1 MNAISQSAL
10 VALALF
16 LPLTTT
22 PLIAD
27 SPQAPTQTSTLP
39 TEAAPSQPAPSQ
51 PTPSQPAPSPTA
63 LAQSEPKVED
73 LPEEG
78 EATEE
83 LVTPALKL
91 DVSHESPLIQALYQA
106 TRETK
111 EDAILARLADAK
123 KLINTADMKATDA
136 QGRTALHWT
145 VFGSSYNT
153 KTSVLVA
160 YEEIADAL
168 IQRGIDINKED
179 VYQDTALDYLLY
191 SPTVEMQTLLIEHGA
206 SSGFLA
212 ASYQFLKQASECS
225 TETPAPQRAVAP
237 TSTKADL
244 APGLTLSIRLS
255 TPVYSDRS
263 RTGDPIEGTVTY
275 PLCKN
280 GENVAC
286 KDAELLIPPGT
297 KVNGTVLFAQKAPNK
312 YTRPR
317 LVLDFSNIL
326 HKDDLRSPLYA
337 HVLDVDNARETIQ
350 NNEILGIIQPHA
362 STKVSIALVAVS
374 VANPFAGYAIKGVQ
388 TVYGLSIRR
397 EIVYPAGTDLQV
409 QIVRYSKLK
418 QKPAWS
424 GWAKLPVDQDL
435 QHLVTNAPMRTTT
448 PGKVPSDPTNLMFIG
463 SQQELMAAFTEAG
476 WLQAS
481 DLNVKSAMKTA
492 TATLRQTGYND
503 APVSTLHLQGKA
515 PDIVFQKSLN
525 TFAKRH
531 HLRIW
536 QLKPT
541 YQGREV
547 WIAAATHDIATTNER
562 AGTKWSHRID
572 PHIDRERDWVETDLL
587 FIGSATSYAEVDRP
601 GAPKNLSNA
610 TGDTIVTDGKIS
622 VVALAKT
629 SAPKDKNVPPA
640 LTTRPSQ

>member
-1 MNAISQSAL
+1 MNVISQLAL

-16 LPLTTT
+16 LPLTAT

-27 SPQAPTQTSTLP
+27 SPQAPTQTSSLP
-39 TEAAPSQPAPSQ
+39 TGAAPSQAS
-51 PTPSQPAPSPTA
+51 PSPTSS
-63 LAQSEPKVED
+63 AQSEPKVED

-78 EATEE
+78 EPTEE
-83 LVTPALKL
+83 LVTPALRL

-123 KLINTADMKATDA
+123 KLIDTADMKATDA

-191 SPTVEMQTLLIEHGA
+191 SPTIEMQTLLIEHGA

-212 ASYQFLKQASECS
+212 ASYQFLKQASDCS
-225 TETPAPQRAVAP
+225 TETPAPQRTVAP

-286 KDAELLIPPGT
+286 KEAELIIPPGT
-297 KVNGTVLFAQKAPNK
+297 RVNGTVLFAQKAPNK

-337 HVLDVDNARETIQ
+337 HVLDVDNARETIR

-362 STKVSIALVAVS
+362 STKISIALIAVS
-374 VANPFAGYAIKGVQ
+374 AANPLAGYAIKGVQ

-409 QIVRYSKLK
+409 QIVRYSSLK

-435 QHLVTNAPMRTTT
+435 QHLVTDAPMRTTT

-463 SQQELMAAFTEAG
+463 SPAGTLGRFHRSRMASGQRSQRQVSDENRHCYSSPD
-476 WLQAS
+476 WLQRRTR
-481 DLNVKSAMKTA
+481 LNPAPARQGAGHRFSEIAQHIRQA
-492 TATLRQTGYND
+492 TSPSHLATQT
-503 APVSTLHLQGKA
+503 HLPGTR
-515 PDIVFQKSLN
+515 SLDRR
-525 TFAKRH
+525 RH
-531 HLRIW
+531 SRHRHN
-536 QLKPT
+536 Q
-541 YQGREV
+541 
-547 WIAAATHDIATTNER
+547 R
-562 AGTKWSHRID
+562 ARRNQVVPSHRSTHR
-572 PHIDRERDWVETDLL
+572 PRTRLGRNRFVVHRLRNFVR
-587 FIGSATSYAEVDRP
+587 GSRSSHRT
-601 GAPKNLSNA
+601 
-610 TGDTIVTDGKIS
+610 
-622 VVALAKT
+622 
-629 SAPKDKNVPPA
+629 
-640 LTTRPSQ
+640 

>member
-1 MNAISQSAL
+1 M
-10 VALALF
+10 F
-16 LPLTTT
+16 RR
-22 PLIAD
+22 
-27 SPQAPTQTSTLP
+27 
-39 TEAAPSQPAPSQ
+39 
-51 PTPSQPAPSPTA
+51 
-63 LAQSEPKVED
+63 K
-73 LPEEG
+73 
-78 EATEE
+78 
-83 LVTPALKL
+83 
-91 DVSHESPLIQALYQA
+91 
-106 TRETK
+106 
-111 EDAILARLADAK
+111 
-123 KLINTADMKATDA
+123 
-136 QGRTALHWT
+136 
-145 VFGSSYNT
+145 
-153 KTSVLVA
+153 
-160 YEEIADAL
+160 
-168 IQRGIDINKED
+168 
-179 VYQDTALDYLLY
+179 
-191 SPTVEMQTLLIEHGA
+191 
-206 SSGFLA
+206 
-212 ASYQFLKQASECS
+212 
-225 TETPAPQRAVAP
+225 TPAPQRAVAP

-362 STKVSIALVAVS
+362 STKVFIALVAVS

-424 GWAKLPVDQDL
+424 GWAKLPS
-435 QHLVTNAPMRTTT
+435 TKTFNTWSPMR
-448 PGKVPSDPTNLMFIG
+448 PCAPPPRAKFRPIPPISCSSDRNRN
-463 SQQELMAAFTEAG
+463 SMAAFTEAG

-622 VVALAKT
+622 VVALAKQ
-629 SAPKDKNVPPA
+629 APQKTKTYPQP
-640 LTTRPSQ
+640 

>member
-1 MNAISQSAL
+1 MMKAAL
-10 VALALF
+10 RFVLLALF
-16 LPLTTT
+16 TLLAAPV
-22 PLIAD
+22 IAAP
-27 SPQAPTQTSTLP
+27 PQAA
-39 TEAAPSQPAPSQ
+39 EATTAAQQPS
-51 PTPSQPAPSPTA
+51 
-63 LAQSEPKVED
+63 AQSEPAVED
-73 LPEEG
+73 LPDEG
-78 EATEE
+78 EPSEE
-83 LVTPALKL
+83 LVEPAVHL
-91 DVSHESPLIQALYQA
+91 DVSHVSPLIQMLYQA

-123 KLINTADMKATDA
+123 KLVSTADLTATDA
-136 QGRTALHWT
+136 QGRTALHWAI
-145 VFGSSYNT
+145 FGSSYNT
-153 KTSVLVA
+153 KSRVLVA
-160 YEEIADAL
+160 YEEIADAM

-191 SPTVEMQTLLIEHGA
+191 SPTLEMQTLLIEHGA

-212 ASYQFLKQASECS
+212 ASYQFLKENSECS
-225 TETPAPQRAVAP
+225 TDTPKTKRPAAPA
-237 TSTKADL
+237 SYKADL
-244 APGLTLSIRLS
+244 TPGLTLSIRLD

-286 KDAELLIPPGT
+286 KEAELLIPPGT
-297 KVNGTVLFAQKAPNK
+297 RVNGTVLFAQKAPNK

-326 HKDDLRSPLYA
+326 HQGDLRSPLYA
-337 HVLDVDNARETIQ
+337 HVLDVDNARETVR

-362 STKVSIALVAVS
+362 SKKVSFAMIAVS
-374 VANPFAGYAIKGVQ
+374 FANPLAGYAIKGVQ
-388 TVYGLSIRR
+388 TVYGLSLRR
-397 EIVYPAGTDLQV
+397 EIIYPAGTDLQV
-409 QIVRYSKLK
+409 QIVRYSTLK
-418 QKPAWS
+418 QKPKWT
-424 GWAKLPVDQDL
+424 GWPQLSVNHNLQKLV
-435 QHLVTNAPMRTTT
+435 VNAPMRTST
-448 PGKVPSDPTNLMFIG
+448 PAKVPSDPTNLMFIG
-463 SQQELMAAFTEAG
+463 SEKELVAAFSEAG
-476 WLQAS
+476 WVQAN
-481 DLNVKSAMKTA
+481 DLNVKSALKTA

-503 APVSTLHLQGKA
+503 APVSTLHLQGKP
-515 PDIVFQKSLN
+515 PDLVFQKSLN

-541 YQGREV
+541 YNGREV

-587 FIGSATSYAEVDRP
+587 FIGSATAYAEIDRP
-601 GAPKNLSNA
+601 AAPKTLSNA

-622 VVALAKT
+622 VVELAQTK
-629 SAPKDKNVPPA
+629 APGDKSVPPT
-640 LTTRPSQ
+640 LTTRPTQ